1 MREIM
6 RHTPGKIFL
15 SVLLLSVIIMLYIP
29 KYFFQ
34 ERLFFGWMTL
44 PFLSGVL
51 FLLVWLVAYLIY
63 FFFYWP
69 YRD

>member
-1 MREIM
+1 MREII

-15 SVLLLSVIIMLYIP
+15 SVLLLSVIVMLYIP
-29 KYFFQ
+29 KFFFQ

-51 FLLVWLVAYLIY
+51 LLLVWLVAYLIY
-63 FFFYWP
+63 FFNYWP
-69 YRD
+69 YRK